1 MWWIRTI
8 YGRLPVCGVL
18 WFFSYLIFHCL
29 ILACASSLYC
39 FQPDNRSLF
48 CTGAHCL
55 FVFPSFL
62 RLVSFRP
69 KENQIKSKQYNWRC
83 WRRFKMCMRTHTHTD
98 LFAEDQW
105 TRALMDD
112 TRSDLSVC
120 SPVFVRIVWF
130 SREINCNFMTIL
142 NMFNGEMNGKMTTS
156 WTMNC
161 STVQIIV
168 YHWLKT
174 HESTSR
180 LRSSTISSLRQHTH
194 TQMII
199 KETI

>member
-39 FQPDNRSLF
+39 FQPDNRSLV

-83 WRRFKMCMRTHTHTD
+83 WRRFQMCMRTHTPIY
-98 LFAEDQW
+98 
-105 TRALMDD
+105 
-112 TRSDLSVC
+112 
-120 SPVFVRIVWF
+120 SPKI
-130 SREINCNFMTIL
+130 SERER
-142 NMFNGEMNGKMTTS
+142 S
-156 WTMNC
+156 WTIHALICPYALRYSFVSYGFLEKLIVILWQFWIC
-161 STVQIIV
+161 SMEKWMAKWQPLERWIARPF
-168 YHWLKT
+168 K
-174 HESTSR
+174 
-180 LRSSTISSLRQHTH
+180 
-194 TQMII
+194 
-199 KETI
+199 